1 MTTLNNLEA
10 FIFDMDGLLFSTEE
24 ISLSTFVSACR
35 QCSFEPDLNVYY
47 RCIGTNSVK
56 TKQIFIEGY
65 GPNFP
70 YQKIYNIW
78 IEKYNLEALSKPLP
92 LKPGA
97 LSLLH
102 YLEKR
107 SLKKAVVTSSRHQN
121 AVTKLTNAEILPF
134 FEFVLGGDEVLNG
147 KPDPEIYLTACRR
160 LGMQPGQCM
169 VFEDSDNG
177 VLSAHKAGLKVIQ
190 VPDLLAPSPEIR
202 SIGHSILSSL
212 VEVESLIKQREI

>member
-1 MTTLNNLEA
+1 MTTLNNLKA
-10 FIFDMDGLLFSTEE
+10 FIFDMDGLLFSTEQ

-35 QCSFEPDLNVYY
+35 ECRFEPDLNVYY

-56 TKQIFIEGY
+56 TKQIFTEGY
-65 GPNFP
+65 GPDFP

-134 FEFVLGGDEVLNG
+134 FEFVLGGDEV
-147 KPDPEIYLTACRR
+147 
-160 LGMQPGQCM
+160 
-169 VFEDSDNG
+169 
-177 VLSAHKAGLKVIQ
+177 
-190 VPDLLAPSPEIR
+190 
-202 SIGHSILSSL
+202 
-212 VEVESLIKQREI
+212 